1 MARLKLEISEESYL
15 QLLEIAVSERRP
27 AHWQAE
33 VILEQAIAHY
43 VVPRVRL
50 ESPGADS
57 EKKAGVS
64 V

>member
-1 MARLKLEISEESYL
+1 MARLKLEISEERYL

-33 VILEQAIAHY
+33 VILEQAIARY
-43 VVPRVRL
+43 VVPQVRL
-50 ESPGADS
+50 ESAGTDP
-57 EKKAGVS
+57 EKKTS